1 MDIETLS
8 DADDDGPL
16 VPTRDV
22 LRRYSIV
29 DRTLD
34 RWLADPELGFP
45 RPIVVRKRRYFHQ
58 RKLASW
64 ERQQARGVVTS

>member
-1 MDIETLS
+1 MDTETLS
-8 DADDDGPL
+8 DGNDDSPL

-22 LRRYSIV
+22 LKRYSIV

-45 RPIVVRKRRYFHQ
+45 RPIIVRKRRYF
-58 RKLASW
+58 RECKLAAW
-64 ERQQARGVVTS
+64 ERQRARGGVAS